1 MAAAARPVLAAAALA
16 AQNEGVIS
24 LQDIRLARERLK
36 DAVCGTPCSRSQ
48 RLSQRTGCELY
59 LKLESLQHTGSFK
72 ERGARNKLL
81 SLSDAERAA
90 GVIAASAGNH
100 AQGVAYHAQLLGI
113 EATIVMPLSTALV
126 KVSATRGYGAQ
137 VVLIGDNYDEACA
150 EALRLRDQRGLS
162 LVHAF
167 DDDAVIA
174 GQGTIGLELLEQVPG
189 LQAVVVPVGGG
200 GLISG
205 IATAIKEQRP
215 DIAVYGVQTRLVPS
229 MQRALEVGA
238 ATQVPARRTIADGIA
253 VRCASDRTLSLV
265 RRYVDE
271 VVLVEEAEIAEAIL
285 LLLEA
290 EKTVAEG
297 AGATALAA
305 VLEERLPI
313 QGKRVALLVSGGNID
328 VNVLSR
334 IIDRGLV
341 KSGRAMRVRVLI
353 PDVPG
358 SLAALLSSIAACQA
372 NVLEVHHDRI
382 GARSEVGQ
390 TEVELVL
397 ETRSFEH
404 IAEVQLAVRAAGWHI
419 EQ

>member
-1 MAAAARPVLAAAALA
+1 M
-16 AQNEGVIS
+16 IS
-24 LQDIRLARERLK
+24 LHDIRLARERLK
-36 DAVCGTPCSRSQ
+36 DGVSVTPCARSQ
-48 RLSQRTGCELY
+48 RLSARTGSELY

-81 SLSDAERAA
+81 SLSDAEKSA

-100 AQGVAYHAQLLGI
+100 AQGVACHAQRLGI
-113 EATIVMPLSTALV
+113 EATIVMPVSTALV
-126 KVSATRGYGAQ
+126 KVSATRSYGAK
-137 VVLIGDNYDEACA
+137 VLLCGDNYDEACA
-150 EALRLRDQRGLS
+150 EALRLRDARGLT

-167 DDDAVIA
+167 DDDLIIA

-189 LQAVVVPVGGG
+189 LQAVIVPIGGG
-200 GLISG
+200 GLIGG
-205 IATAIKEQRP
+205 IAVAVKEQRP
-215 DIAVYGVQTRLVPS
+215 DIAVYGVETRLVPS
-229 MQRALEVGA
+229 MRRALDVGA
-238 ATQVPARRTIADGIA
+238 PTQVPARRTIADGIA
-253 VRCASDRTLSLV
+253 VRSASDRTLALA
-265 RRYVDE
+265 RRYVDD

-297 AGATALAA
+297 AGAVALAA
-305 VLEERLPI
+305 VLEERLPV
-313 QGKRVALLVSGGNID
+313 QGKRVALLISGGNID

-358 SLAALLSSIAACQA
+358 SLAALLATIATCQA
-372 NVLEVHHDRI
+372 NVLEVHHDRV

-397 ETRSFEH
+397 ETRSFDH
-404 IAEVQLAVRAAGWHI
+404 IADVQQAVRAAGWHI
-419 EQ
+419 EH